1 MEQTL
6 TPVTNIEVVFTFLL
20 TNNDKGFSGAL
31 SFKTVA
37 SKLNDSLVT
46 VSADNA
52 FYNALF
58 GGLFNKQLSEEE
70 EMEYNYLF
78 ELVYGLEIFIKDTET
93 EETMRH
99 RFSSLYSK
107 EAVMDCDA
115 KIKEMLDE
123 FN

>member
-37 SKLNDSLVT
+37 NKLNDSLVT

-58 GGLFNKQLSEEE
+58 GGLFNKQLNEEE
-70 EMEYNYLF
+70 EMEYNHLF

-99 RFSSLYSK
+99 RFSSLYNK

>member
-37 SKLNDSLVT
+37 NKLNDSLVT

>member
-37 SKLNDSLVT
+37 NKLNDSLVT

-70 EMEYNYLF
+70 EMEYNHLF
-78 ELVYGLEIFIKDTET
+78 ELVCGLEVYIKDTET

>member
-37 SKLNDSLVT
+37 NKLNDSLVT

-70 EMEYNYLF
+70 EMEYNHLF
-78 ELVYGLEIFIKDTET
+78 ELVCGLEVYIKDTET

-99 RFSSLYSK
+99 RFSSLYNK

>member
-1 MEQTL
+1 MELNL
-6 TPVTNIEVVFTFLL
+6 TPVSNIEVTFTFSVA
-20 TNNDKGFSGAL
+20 NKEKGFRGAL

-37 SKLNDSLVT
+37 NKLNDSLVT

-70 EMEYNYLF
+70 EMEYNHLF
-78 ELVYGLEIFIKDTET
+78 ELVYGLEIYIKDTET
-93 EETMRH
+93 KETMRH

>member
-37 SKLNDSLVT
+37 NKLNDSLVT

-70 EMEYNYLF
+70 EMEYNHLF

-99 RFSSLYSK
+99 RFSSLYNK

>member
-37 SKLNDSLVT
+37 NKLNDSLVT

-70 EMEYNYLF
+70 EMEYNHLF
-78 ELVYGLEIFIKDTET
+78 ELVYGLEIYIKDTET

>member
-1 MEQTL
+1 MELNL

-31 SFKTVA
+31 SFKTTA
-37 SKLNDSLVT
+37 KRLDDSLVT
-46 VSADNA
+46 ISTDNA

-58 GGLFNKQLSEEE
+58 GGLLNKPLSEEE

-78 ELVYGLEIFIKDTET
+78 ELVCGLEVYIKDTET
-93 EETMRH
+93 EETMTH
-99 RFSSLYSK
+99 HFSSLYSK
-107 EAVMDCDA
+107 EAVMNCDDQ
-115 KIKEMLDE
+115 IKEMLDE